1 MRTTIDVAGR
11 LVIPK
16 ILRDRLGLDAGSEV
30 DVDEH
35 DGVVEIR
42 TAPRAVVLDRSQG
55 RPVLRTDD
63 EAPRLTDEETR
74 DLLDHIR
81 R

>member
-1 MRTTIDVAGR
+1 VGT
-11 LVIPK
+11 
-16 ILRDRLGLDAGSEV
+16 ILRDRLGLDAGGEV

-42 TAPRAVVLDRSQG
+42 TAPRAAVLDRSQG

>member
-1 MRTTIDVAGR
+1 MRTTIDAAGR

-16 ILRDRLGLDAGSEV
+16 VLRARLGLDAGGEV

-35 DGVVEIR
+35 EGVVEIR
-42 TAPRAVVLDRSQG
+42 TAARAVVVDRSDG

-74 DLLDHIR
+74 ELLEQTR